1 MAAASTPKARAPKN
15 ADFVLGGE
23 SIAPGEQKIVDL
35 PISVLSNH
43 TPVNLSVKVING
55 RRPGPVFF
63 ISAAV
68 HGDEIMGVE
77 IIRRVLASRQIRQIR
92 GTLLAV
98 PVVNAFGFIS
108 NSRYLPDRRD
118 LNRTFPGSD
127 KGSLAAQLAD
137 LFLNEVVMR
146 ADFGIDLHTAAVH
159 RTNLPQIRYAD
170 PSGRMRALARAFG
183 APVVIE
189 ADTREGTLRQTA
201 RERGVEMLLYEA
213 GEALRFDEFSIRIGV
228 RGILAVMREMGMLP
242 SKALK
247 PAKRPPIRSRSSYW
261 MRADAGGILRAHK
274 TIGDLVE
281 TDEVVGYI
289 SDPFGDQEV
298 EVRVRDGGLVI
309 GRTNLPV
316 VNQGDALFH
325 IARISPNADA
335 EDHMEEIEEELVGHP
350 LFDEDEII

>member
-1 MAAASTPKARAPKN
+1 MAVTAKN
-15 ADFVLGGE
+15 AVFEIAGE
-23 SIAPGEQKIVDL
+23 SVAPGKQRIVDL

-63 ISAAV
+63 VSAAV

-77 IIRRVLASRQIRQIR
+77 IIRRVLASRQLRQMR

-108 NSRYLPDRRD
+108 HSRYLPDRRD

-137 LFLNEVVMR
+137 LFLSEVVMR
-146 ADFGIDLHTAAVH
+146 ADFGIDLHTAAIH
-159 RTNLPQIRYAD
+159 RTNLPQLRYAD
-170 PSGRMRALARAFG
+170 PSGQMKAMAAAFG

-189 ADTREGTLRQTA
+189 ADTRDGTLRQTA

-213 GEALRFDEFSIRIGV
+213 GEALRFDEFSIRVGV
-228 RGILAVMREMGMLP
+228 RGILSVMREMGMLTR
-242 SKALK
+242 KALK
-247 PAKRPPIRSRSSYW
+247 PAKRPPIQSRSSYW

-281 TDEVVGYI
+281 DDEVVGYI

-325 IARISPNADA
+325 VARISRRAGT
-335 EDHMEEIEEELVGHP
+335 EDHLDEIEEELIDHP

>member
-1 MAAASTPKARAPKN
+1 MTTNTKN
-15 ADFVLGGE
+15 AAFQIAGE
-23 SIAPGEQKIVDL
+23 TIAPGERRIVDL

-43 TPVNLSVKVING
+43 TPVNLSVKVVNG
-55 RRPGPVFF
+55 RRAGPVFF
-63 ISAAV
+63 VSAAV

-77 IIRRVLASRQIRQIR
+77 IIRRVLGSSQLRQMR

-108 NSRYLPDRRD
+108 HSRYLPDRRD

-137 LFLNEVVMR
+137 LFLNEVVLR
-146 ADFGIDLHTAAVH
+146 ADFGIDLHTAAIH
-159 RTNLPQIRYAD
+159 RTNLPQIRYSN
-170 PSGRMRALARAFG
+170 PSAQMKRFASVFG

-189 ADTREGTLRQTA
+189 ADERPGTLRQTA

-213 GEALRFDEFSIRIGV
+213 GEALRFDEFSVRIGV
-228 RGILAVMREMGMLP
+228 RGILTVMRELGMLTK
-242 SKALK
+242 KALK
-247 PAKRPPIRSRSSYW
+247 PAKHPPIRSRSSYW

-281 TDEVVGYI
+281 SDEVVGYI

-298 EVRVRDGGLVI
+298 EARVRDGGLVI

-325 IARISPNADA
+325 IARVSRRTVA
-335 EDHMEEIEEELVGHP
+335 EDHLDEIEEELVDHP